1 MRATRA
7 MAAMAGLTM
16 LLSGAA
22 GPLWAKQFPPDVLGL
37 YPGMSDVD
45 ARRQLEKIGEVVRGK
60 DVAKQTWKLRDRRY
74 EYLVIR
80 YDQDWKLHWA
90 TAFAREGGRRV
101 RYCDIGD
108 PSLAQHSG
116 SHFYTWTIPARSGAG
131 SWTVVARGSDPQYL
145 ASISIYPSPRRQDLI
160 VPGHEE
166 PDTSED

>member
-1 MRATRA
+1 
-7 MAAMAGLTM
+7 MAAVVGLTV
-16 LLSGAA
+16 LVSSAV
-22 GPLWAKQFPPDVLGL
+22 WAKQIPSDLLGL

-60 DVAKQTWKLRDRRY
+60 DRAKQTWKLRDLRY

-80 YDQDWKLHWA
+80 YDEAWKLHWA

-116 SHFYTWTIPARSGAG
+116 SHFYTWTIPARAG
-131 SWTVVARGSDPQYL
+131 PSTWTVVARGSDPQYL